1 MYLTQ
6 FTNHHWLRLVA
17 AFSLLHAC
25 TGDPVALSVKRQ
37 ASQQHKPS
45 VSSKETV
52 VLEVPYFDEEL
63 QRLSELPGLLGGGQC
78 SCSASEPPEAHRA
91 KKPVRKPATPTRKVT

>member
-1 MYLTQ
+1 MHKS
-6 FTNHHWLRLVA
+6 FTWWLRGA
-17 AFSLLHAC
+17 AVVCALGALHAC

-37 ASQQHKPS
+37 ASQQRKPS

-63 QRLSELPGLLGGGQC
+63 QNLSELPGLLGGGQC
-78 SCSASEPPEAHRA
+78 S
-91 KKPVRKPATPTRKVT
+91 